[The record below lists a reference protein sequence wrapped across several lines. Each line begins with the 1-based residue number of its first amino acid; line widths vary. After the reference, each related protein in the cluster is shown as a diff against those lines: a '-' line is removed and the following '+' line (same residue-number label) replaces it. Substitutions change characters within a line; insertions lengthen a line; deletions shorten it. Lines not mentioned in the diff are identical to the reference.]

1 MLLKPLQQKNSIN
14 DISIILFPNLSS
26 LVLLLLFFFLFSAII
41 PFSLAYQP
49 HRFIYGGCSQ
59 DKYQPNS
66 DFESSLT
73 SFLSSV
79 SSSSSQ
85 STYNSFAIGNSTSS
99 SSDSTIFGLYQC
111 RGDLQLK
118 DCSKCIASCINQI
131 GIICPYATG
140 ASLQLEGCYIRYEH
154 FDFLGKPDT
163 NVRFKK
169 CSRSS
174 ATDSEFY
181 RRRDDVLAELQ
192 AASGFR
198 VSKSGFVEGFAQ
210 CLGDLSSEDCS
221 SCLADAVGKLKS
233 LCGSAGAADVFL
245 GQCYVRYWASG
256 YYNEPDSSHND
267 QVGKSVAIIVGVLAG
282 LAILIVLLSICR
294 KAMD

>member
-1 MLLKPLQQKNSIN
+1 MPLKSLQQRTSIN
-14 DISIILFPNLSS
+14 DITFILFLNLSS
-26 LVLLLLFFFLFSAII
+26 PLLLLFFFLFSSTI
-41 PFSLAYQP
+41 PFSFAYQP

-66 DFESSLT
+66 PFESSLNT
-73 SFLSSV
+73 FLSSV

-85 STYNSFAIGNSTSS
+85 SSYNSFAIGNSTSTP
-99 SSDSTIFGLYQC
+99 SDSAIFGLYQC

-118 DCSKCIASCINQI
+118 DCSKCISSCVNQI
-131 GIICPYATG
+131 GLICPYALG

-154 FDFLGKPDT
+154 LDFLGKPDM

-181 RRRDDVLAELQ
+181 RRRDDVLADLE
-192 AASGFR
+192 ASSGFR
-198 VSKSGFVEGFAQ
+198 VSTSGFVQGFGQ
-210 CLGDLSSEDCS
+210 CLGDLNSEDCS
-221 SCLADAVGKLKS
+221 ACLSDAVGKLKS
-233 LCGSAGAADVFL
+233 LCGSAAAADVFL

-256 YYNEPDSSHND
+256 YYNEPEPSHED

-294 KAMD
+294 KTMD